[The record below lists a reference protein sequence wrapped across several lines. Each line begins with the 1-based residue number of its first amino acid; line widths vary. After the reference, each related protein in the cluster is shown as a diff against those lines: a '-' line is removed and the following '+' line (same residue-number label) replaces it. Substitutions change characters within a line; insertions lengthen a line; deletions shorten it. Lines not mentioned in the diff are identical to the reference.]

1 MGISSLFAH
10 SSHTVRESLGK
21 LRDPVIYAPSLCYAF
36 KERKTHDQIATG
48 VTRLDFRPACLITLA
63 PFLCYDQRVSL
74 L

>member
-10 SSHTVRESLGK
+10 SGHTVRESLGK

-48 VTRLDFRPACLITLA
+48 V
-63 PFLCYDQRVSL
+63 Y
-74 L
+74 